1 MRNMFLHIVNKR
13 SLLGL
18 ATFLLPLVIFAQSQ
32 YDYYDDDA
40 VAGGADRVLSGLIII
55 FVIVAAAIAL
65 LFIVLVIAKV
75 YYWFNPESDPE
86 LKKREAIEEEK
97 KKHDEFVQK
106 QRQEAKPEAID
117 LGLSVKWAS
126 FNLGAYKPSDIGS
139 NYLWSDNKTILQA
152 KPGKLNVNLIG
163 DIAGNPEYDTAT
175 KILGDQW
182 RMPTAEECQEL
193 IERCT
198 WKKSVLDNV
207 EGYNIIG
214 PNGNSIFLPYNQDN
228 IDKEKYGD
236 YWTSSPT
243 FTRTYGDAKDLLLCL
258 RIKSSAKIGSTNA
271 QIARLGIRPV
281 YSKGLKSLKEKN
293 IITEVKES
301 YSKNNQDNP
310 IDEKLYILYE
320 EQCKIKETEIETY
333 ILGKRFL
340 KSNMTFKDEFGVIYS
355 SDGKRLLDASD
366 CNCATYTIKNGTEFV
381 CNGAFR
387 KGFLESIE
395 EKKRKG
401 GLWKIILPPS
411 LVYIPES
418 ALPNICQ
425 IESESPHYC
434 VINEILIDIRR
445 NCVVKC
451 LNQCIQEIV
460 LYEPIE
466 EIGEMAFINCDVLQE
481 VTLPNTLKRIG
492 KSSFYNN
499 KVLNKINFPDSVEVI
514 DEDAFFGCILLYI
527 NSLPSNIKYLGD
539 SAFTW
544 CNIQDVNIPNS
555 IQHIGTAPF
564 PKNCNNLTS
573 DSKRFII
580 NDGLLIDKKELSII
594 QLIDSRAESVTIPQN
609 ITKINSSAFHH
620 CDIETICIPSNIIG
634 IGSYTFWGCEKL
646 REIVFDGNLPSILRD
661 TFGYCNSLISINIP
675 SGVEIIEAGA
685 FNHCKLLQ
693 EVNLNKDLKIISSCA
708 FIECP
713 SLNSIIIPESVEVIG
728 DRNKWNPHF
737 FRDCRNLCEL
747 CYDAKNADISGFPP
761 CITKLSI
768 GEHVEV
774 LPTSFLSYNSNIKS
788 FTIPSNVRKVS
799 KACITQCPKLHE
811 IIILSK
817 NIILEEEWIRDCNS
831 LATIYIPKDLY
842 ESLLPMMPAREGLKI
857 KKIYDH
863 HFLFFKW

>member
-1 MRNMFLHIVNKR
+1 MLRNKMKNIFLHIVNKR

-18 ATFLLPLVIFAQSQ
+18 TTFLLPLVISAQSQ
-32 YDYYDDDA
+32 YDYYDNDA
-40 VAGGADRVLSGLIII
+40 VAGGADRALNGILIII
-55 FVIVAAAIAL
+55 AIVFAI
-65 LFIVLVIAKV
+65 VVIAFIGNGIFKV
-75 YYWFNPESDPE
+75 YYWFNPEADPE
-86 LKKREAIEEEK
+86 LKRRKADEEKTIEK
-97 KKHDEFVQK
+97 KKKHEEFVQK

-175 KILGDQW
+175 KILGNQW

-193 IERCT
+193 IECCT
-198 WKKSVLDNV
+198 WEKSVLDNV

-243 FTRTYGDAKDLLLCL
+243 FTRTYGDAKDLLLGL

-281 YSKGLKSLKEKN
+281 YSKGLKSLKEEN

-301 YSKNNQDNP
+301 YSKSNQDNR
-310 IDEKLYILYE
+310 IEEKLYILYE
-320 EQCKIKETEIETY
+320 EQCKIQETEIETY

-340 KSNMTFKDEFGVIYS
+340 KANMTFKDEFGVIYS
-355 SDGKRLLDASD
+355 LDGKRLLDASD
-366 CNCATYTIKNGTEFV
+366 CDCATYTIKNGTEFV

-466 EIGEMAFINCDVLQE
+466 EIGEMAFINCDVLEE
-481 VTLPNTLKRIG
+481 VTLPNTIKKIG
-492 KSSFYNN
+492 KNSFRNN
-499 KVLNKINFPDSVEVI
+499 KLLKKINLPDSIEVI
-514 DEDAFFGCILLYI
+514 DEGAFFGCDLLCINRFPNKLKYI
-527 NSLPSNIKYLGD
+527 GD
-539 SAFTW
+539 SAFSW
-544 CNIQDVNIPNS
+544 CTIREVVIPDS
-555 IQHIGTAPF
+555 INYIGKAPF
-564 PKNCNNLTS
+564 PKNCNNLKS
-573 DSKRFII
+573 ESKRFII
-580 NDGLLIDKKELSII
+580 SDGLLIDKTELSIV
-594 QLIDSRAESVTIPQN
+594 QLIDSSAKSVTIPQN
-609 ITKINSSAFHH
+609 ITKINSCAFRH
-620 CDIETICIPSNIIG
+620 CDIETICIPSNIIE
-634 IGSYTFWGCEKL
+634 IGSFTFWGCENL
-646 REIVFDGNLPSILRD
+646 REIAIDGSLPRIPTGTFD
-661 TFGYCNSLISINIP
+661 YCNSLTSINIP
-675 SGVEIIEAGA
+675 LGVEVIESGA
-685 FNHCKLLQ
+685 FDHCKLLQ
-693 EVNLNKDLKIISSCA
+693 EVNLNNDLKIISSCA

-747 CYDAKNADISGFPP
+747 CYDAKNADISGLPS
-761 CITKLSI
+761 CITKLSV

-774 LPTSFLSYNSNIKS
+774 LPTSLLSYITNIES

-799 KACITQCPKLHE
+799 KACITKCPKLRE
-811 IIILSK
+811 I
-817 NIILEEEWIRDCNS
+817 C
-831 LATIYIPKDLY
+831 
-842 ESLLPMMPAREGLKI
+842 
-857 KKIYDH
+857 
-863 HFLFFKW
+863 